1 MILTKKICLFYRY
14 CVSNRNFITEHIK
27 IVENS
32 RFFVKNSRFKKN
44 LKFQDFLRV
53 LGKVATLMIS
63 LFFFFD
69 IVAQTDKILILKPNL
84 QK

>member
-1 MILTKKICLFYRY
+1 MLTKNFYLFDRVF
-14 CVSNRNFITEHIK
+14 VSNRNFITEHIK

-32 RFFVKNSRFKKN
+32 KYFVQNSRFKKN